1 MENVWVWPYPSLDL
15 SILKSKVDMVIVPA
29 ATGMMGLLAGHVPT
43 IAQLSPGLL
52 SVHEG
57 TEVKKF
63 FVSSGFAIVH
73 ANSVADILAVEAVA
87 LDQLDIEEARKGL
100 AEYTQKQGTATT
112 ELAKAEAQIAI
123 EVYGALVATMTTA

>member
-1 MENVWVWPYPSLDL
+1 
-15 SILKSKVDMVIVPA
+15 MVIVPA